1 MSDLL
6 DAAVRRWAEAAALLA
21 GAGRAPAAVLSWLGP
36 AWSGPAARAY
46 DDWAS
51 LFEQA
56 TRRTS
61 GALQDSADSIRLH
74 AEHWPRLR
82 QAIDFDCV
90 DSGSRAITAVPLPG
104 ARAGPGGPDSG
115 GDPNSGGDPDG
126 SGGPGGGG
134 PNRDGGPDPE
144 PRREEEHT
152 TGNPPPPAPGQPPA
166 GDPGPPARAGDK
178 VDSWIQQAVAILREH
193 GYRPEQIDP
202 EAIETIIRHESSGDP
217 SAVNDWDANAARG
230 TPSMGL
236 MQTIEPT
243 FDRWHLPGHGEI
255 LDPVDNIVAGV
266 RYAVARYGT
275 VSLVPGVLSL
285 AAGKAYRGY

>member
-1 MSDLL
+1 VGRVSDLL

-21 GAGRAPAAVLSWLGP
+21 GAGRAPVAVLSWLGP

-46 DDWAS
+46 DEWAS

-61 GALQDSADSIRLH
+61 GALRDSADSIRLH

-82 QAIDFDCV
+82 LEVDFGCV

-104 ARAGPGGPDSG
+104 ARAGPGGGSSDSG
-115 GDPNSGGDPDG
+115 GGPEPDSRSGPEEDEHV
-126 SGGPGGGG
+126 
-134 PNRDGGPDPE
+134 PDP
-144 PRREEEHT
+144 
-152 TGNPPPPAPGQPPA
+152 PPPPAPEPVQA
-166 GDPGPPARAGDK
+166 GDPPRGGNN

-217 SAVNDWDANAARG
+217 SAVNDWDSNAARG

-243 FDRWHLPGHGEI
+243 FDRWHLPGHGQI

-266 RYAVARYGT
+266 RYAVARYGS